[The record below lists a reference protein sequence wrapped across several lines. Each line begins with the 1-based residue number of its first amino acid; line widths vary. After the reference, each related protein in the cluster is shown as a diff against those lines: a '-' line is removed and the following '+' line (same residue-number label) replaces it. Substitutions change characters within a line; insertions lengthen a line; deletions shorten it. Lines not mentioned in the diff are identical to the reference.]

1 MFSRIEFHRKY
12 ACACVINIAD
22 WWLFPQKIKFTKSKL
37 LLKLWTT
44 SQEKLWMKQEIF
56 APPMIM
62 GFDHNNKEQGIKQ
75 VSSRPK
81 PSRLNQ
87 KGRYLLFDLLPLFT
101 WREAFLYWYNVFL
114 KSGACVGLA
123 ISPFFVGER
132 VSLLLVSLYTRDR
145 NEKSHV
151 AEKASQVVD
160 QKRKE
165 GIDSD
170 LKRIVTWAKR
180 QTKDR

>member
-1 MFSRIEFHRKY
+1 M
-12 ACACVINIAD
+12 
-22 WWLFPQKIKFTKSKL
+22 T
-37 LLKLWTT
+37 
-44 SQEKLWMKQEIF
+44 
-56 APPMIM
+56 
-62 GFDHNNKEQGIKQ
+62 
-75 VSSRPK
+75 
-81 PSRLNQ
+81 
-87 KGRYLLFDLLPLFT
+87 
-101 WREAFLYWYNVFL
+101 
-114 KSGACVGLA
+114 
-123 ISPFFVGER
+123 
-132 VSLLLVSLYTRDR
+132 LYTRDR

>member
-1 MFSRIEFHRKY
+1 M
-12 ACACVINIAD
+12 
-22 WWLFPQKIKFTKSKL
+22 
-37 LLKLWTT
+37 
-44 SQEKLWMKQEIF
+44 
-56 APPMIM
+56 
-62 GFDHNNKEQGIKQ
+62 
-75 VSSRPK
+75 
-81 PSRLNQ
+81 
-87 KGRYLLFDLLPLFT
+87 
-101 WREAFLYWYNVFL
+101 
-114 KSGACVGLA
+114 A